1 VPDWDADSPE
11 LRRNLASI
19 LEEIVDRADLRET
32 PSVELAPDWQMRLM
46 QGLNAEARYV
56 GAFRGEPGLEKT
68 GVKIGA
74 YLGTPAVQVK
84 EDLKNFEQT
93 LQAVVAQLD
102 RALPVG
108 RKLDA
113 DERDAVIDLCAWA
126 HTEWTRIHPF
136 ANGNGRTARLWANFL
151 AVRYRLPPFI
161 RLRPRPD
168 EGYADAGARA
178 MQGDWQPTALVFRR
192 LLVSFLDEDE
202 SSG

>member
-1 VPDWDADSPE
+1 LVPDWDSDSPE

-19 LEEIVDRADLRET
+19 LEEIVDRANLRET
-32 PSVELAPDWQMRLM
+32 PSIELARDWQRRLM

-68 GVKIGA
+68 GVKIGD
-74 YLGTPAVQVK
+74 YRGTPAAQVK

-93 LQAVVAQLD
+93 LQAVVKQLD

-108 RKLDA
+108 KKLDA
-113 DERDAVIDLCAWA
+113 DQRDAVIDLCAWA
-126 HTEWTRIHPF
+126 HAEWIRIHPF

-151 AVRYRLPPFI
+151 AVRYGLPPFI

-168 EGYADAGARA
+168 EGYGDAGAKA
-178 MQGDWQPTALVFRR
+178 MQGDWQPTAAVFRR
-192 LLVSFLDEDE
+192 LLVRFLDEE
-202 SSG
+202 L